1 MEIEFREQ
9 HIEFVIGVGGIFYRA
24 TFKRNGAA
32 SPWVFELFDILKD
45 KIVYLSKVDASIFPD
60 PNFATD
66 IIRTFTS
73 RGEGIQDH

>member
-1 MEIEFREQ
+1 MEIEIREQ
-9 HIEFVIGVGGIFYRA
+9 KVEFVIGVDGIFYRT
-24 TFKRNGAA
+24 TFKRSGTA

-66 IIRTFTS
+66 IIHTFTS
-73 RGEGIQDH
+73 REEA